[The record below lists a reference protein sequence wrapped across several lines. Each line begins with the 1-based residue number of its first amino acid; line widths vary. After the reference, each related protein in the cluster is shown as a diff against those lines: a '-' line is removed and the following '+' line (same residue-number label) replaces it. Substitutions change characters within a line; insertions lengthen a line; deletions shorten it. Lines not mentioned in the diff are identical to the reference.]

1 MPRSPSCCPESR
13 RSVPEGRNAT
23 QLGRGYSGPWSRSSI
38 RRLLFAFHSPQTAAR
53 PPVQVLRGPFPAEP
67 RRGRVRHP
75 TRNWNLRPLSFCF
88 QESEVS
94 VPPDDRGIFFFFIS
108 VETYGSFAR
117 FQGSRCS
124 EVSWRCSSVHF
135 RPLLRARGG
144 SFPLVNVRPPFWEKF
159 SNRSVDKFPPRRQ
172 PPSGRLRLAVS
183 ASDPRAHPLPL
194 SLTVSLFV
202 LLLWFPHYFPSAL
215 FSGLSMQFVICALAI
230 LIPKGSFCC
239 RPLRFCCCCFFK

>member
-88 QESEVS
+88 LESEVS
-94 VPPDDRGIFFFFIS
+94 VPPDDRGIFFFFLS
-108 VETYGSFAR
+108 RWKPTGASP
-117 FQGSRCS
+117 GSRGPGVQKSLGPLSPLASGTRWLLSSGQRTPSVLGKILESLRGRVPSASPASLWETPPGCFGIGPPGS
-124 EVSWRCSSVHF
+124 SSPFVFNRLSLCPFALVSTLFSISFIF
-135 RPLLRARGG
+135 RPLYAIRHLCARDFNPQG
-144 SFPLVNVRPPFWEKF
+144 L
-159 SNRSVDKFPPRRQ
+159 
-172 PPSGRLRLAVS
+172 
-183 ASDPRAHPLPL
+183 
-194 SLTVSLFV
+194 V
-202 LLLWFPHYFPSAL
+202 LLSPSRILLLL
-215 FSGLSMQFVICALAI
+215 FF
-230 LIPKGSFCC
+230 
-239 RPLRFCCCCFFK
+239 

>member
-94 VPPDDRGIFFFFIS
+94 VPPDDRGIFFFFYLRGNLRELRPVPGVPVFRS
-108 VETYGSFAR
+108 P
-117 FQGSRCS
+117 
-124 EVSWRCSSVHF
+124 SVHF
-135 RPLLRARGG
+135 LPSRRARGG

-159 SNRSVDKFPPRRQ
+159 SNRSVDKFPLRRQ

>member
-94 VPPDDRGIFFFFIS
+94 VPPDDRGIFFFFYLRGNLRELRPVPGVPVFRS
-108 VETYGSFAR
+108 P
-117 FQGSRCS
+117 
-124 EVSWRCSSVHF
+124 SVHF
-135 RPLLRARGG
+135 RLSRRARGG

-215 FSGLSMQFVICALAI
+215 FSGLSMPFENA
-230 LIPKGSFCC
+230 
-239 RPLRFCCCCFFK
+239 RFG